1 MLSYKPNVNWTFFT
15 DYILRLKEVERD
27 VTINFLWAWWDA
39 RNKANSEA
47 KIPLIDEVLHRTR
60 EAALFPNHD
69 QCKKPGF
76 LSEPRCRQSG
86 WRPPPDG
93 MLKINAGGSFRE
105 MEKDG
110 AWGFVIRDCEGQGAA
125 MSRGISRVIVETD
138 STNLAAALQSKSFDQ
153 APGGVIFQE
162 ARELLNS
169 HFVLHG
175 VASISRSCNR
185 CAHDLASFGITRD
198 PDSPCI
204 WDDPLPSFVNTLV
217 SRDLTDSR
225 FDE

>member
-1 MLSYKPNVNWTFFT
+1 MGFCYQG
-15 DYILRLKEVERD
+15 LR
-27 VTINFLWAWWDA
+27 
-39 RNKANSEA
+39 
-47 KIPLIDEVLHRTR
+47 RTR
-60 EAALFPNHD
+60 GPAGSGRLEAVHDALSAEGEACLAAL
-69 QCKKPGF
+69 Q
-76 LSEPRCRQSG
+76 
-86 WRPPPDG
+86 
-93 MLKINAGGSFRE
+93 
-105 MEKDG
+105 
-110 AWGFVIRDCEGQGAA
+110 AA